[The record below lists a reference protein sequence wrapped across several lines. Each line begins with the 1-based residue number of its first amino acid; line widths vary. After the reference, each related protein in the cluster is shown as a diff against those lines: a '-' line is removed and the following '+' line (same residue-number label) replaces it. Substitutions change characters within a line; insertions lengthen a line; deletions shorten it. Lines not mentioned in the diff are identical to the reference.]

1 MKQTETNQ
9 IKKIP
14 PLTRAETI
22 DFYVTG
28 RMPDRF
34 EKTDS
39 ARRHAILRQH
49 GVDDKFVMSTGE

>member
-1 MKQTETNQ
+1 MKPKETNQ

-34 EKTDS
+34 EKTDC
-39 ARRHAILRQH
+39 ARRHEILWLN
-49 GVDDKFVMSTGE
+49 GVDCRFVSTGEI